1 MNIIEKNIKDLKP
14 YEKNPRLN
22 DDAVKYVAESI
33 SQFGFRV
40 PIVIDKDNNI
50 VCGHTRWKACKKLKI
65 DTVPCVVA
73 DDLTEEQ
80 IRAYRLA
87 DNRVAE
93 KAEWDLA
100 LLDTELAEIETIDM
114 TLLGFDDTPQEDN
127 EEESTVGGDT
137 SSLADRFLI
146 PPFSV
151 INTRSGE
158 WQERKRLWINGFG
171 IDSSKGREG
180 MKAIS
185 EAPEAVIPNY
195 YIKKEK
201 KEKEL
206 GRKLTKQEFCEIY
219 MQEEAKNSIIKR
231 TDSGGLLSIFDPV
244 LAEVC
249 YYWFCPDGGSI
260 LDPFA
265 GGSVRGIVAS
275 ETGHQYCGVDL
286 RQEQVDANIQQ
297 ASELLKQDRK
307 QPVYICGNSL
317 NIDKLV
323 DGEYD
328 MVFSCPPYFDLEQYS
343 DDKEDLSNLDYDEF
357 KRQYSE
363 IIRKAV
369 SKLKDNRF
377 ACFVVSEV
385 RNRKTGFYRNFVV
398 DTINAFIDAGMEYY
412 NEIILVNAIGSAA
425 IRAPKLFQNTRK
437 VVRTHQNVLVFYKGN
452 PKTIK
457 ADFGE
462 IKIQEITEEML
473 EE

>member
-1 MNIIEKNIKDLKP
+1 MIHRRK
-14 YEKNPRLN
+14 
-22 DDAVKYVAESI
+22 
-33 SQFGFRV
+33 
-40 PIVIDKDNNI
+40 
-50 VCGHTRWKACKKLKI
+50 TTKKK
-65 DTVPCVVA
+65 V
-73 DDLTEEQ
+73 Q
-80 IRAYRLA
+80 
-87 DNRVAE
+87 
-93 KAEWDLA
+93 W
-100 LLDTELAEIETIDM
+100 
-114 TLLGFDDTPQEDN
+114 
-127 EEESTVGGDT
+127 GGDT

-185 EAPEAVIPNY
+185 SDAPGVIPCY

-231 TDSGGLLSIFDPV
+231 TDSGGILSIFDPV

-286 RQEQVDANIQQ
+286 RKEQVDANVQQ

-385 RNRKTGFYRNFVV
+385 RNRKTGFYRNFVA
-398 DTINAFIDAGMEYY
+398 DTIQAFIDAGMEYY
-412 NEIILVNAIGSAA
+412 NEIILLNTIGSGA
-425 IRAPKLFQNTRK
+425 IRAPKQFQNTRK
-437 VVRTHQNVLVFYKGN
+437 VVRCHQNVLVFYKGN

-457 ADFGE
+457 QDFGE

>member
-1 MNIIEKNIKDLKP
+1 MQIIEMAVKDLKP
-14 YEKNPRLN
+14 YEKNPRKN
-22 DDAVKYVAESI
+22 DEAVKYVAESI
-33 SQFGFRV
+33 RRFGFNV
-40 PIVIDKDNNI
+40 PIVIDKDNTI
-50 VCGHTRWKACKKLKI
+50 VCGHTRWKASKQLKLK
-65 DTVPCVVA
+65 TVPCIMK
-73 DDLTEEQ
+73 DDLTDEQ

-100 LLDTELAEIETIDM
+100 LLDIELAEIETIDM
-114 TLLGFDDTPQEDN
+114 TLLGFDDTSQEDT
-127 EEESTVGGDT
+127 EQESTMGGDRPT
-137 SSLADRFLI
+137 LAERFLI

-151 INTRSGE
+151 LNTRSGE
-158 WQERKRLWINGFG
+158 WQDRKKQWIFGFG
-171 IDSSKGREG
+171 IDSSKGRGG

-185 EAPEAVIPNY
+185 NVASVVVPGY
-195 YIKKEK
+195 YKKKEK

-206 GRKLTKQEFCEIY
+206 GRSISEQEFMEMY
-219 MQEEAKNSIIKR
+219 KKELQGNSTIR
-231 TDSGGLLSIFDPV
+231 LSDNGGILSIFDPV

-286 RQEQVDANIQQ
+286 RKEQVDANVQQ

-323 DGEYD
+323 DGKYD
-328 MVFSCPPYFDLEQYS
+328 MVFSCPPYFDIEQYS

-385 RNRKTGFYRNFVV
+385 RNRKTGFYRNFVA
-398 DTINAFIDAGMEYY
+398 DTIQAFIDAGMEYY
-412 NEIILVNAIGSAA
+412 NEIILVNAIGSSAF
-425 IRAPKLFQNTRK
+425 RAPRLFQNTRK
-437 VVRTHQNVLVFYKGN
+437 VVRCHQNVLVFYKGN

-457 ADFGE
+457 QDFGE

>member
-1 MNIIEKNIKDLKP
+1 M
-14 YEKNPRLN
+14 
-22 DDAVKYVAESI
+22 
-33 SQFGFRV
+33 
-40 PIVIDKDNNI
+40 
-50 VCGHTRWKACKKLKI
+50 
-65 DTVPCVVA
+65 
-73 DDLTEEQ
+73 
-80 IRAYRLA
+80 
-87 DNRVAE
+87 
-93 KAEWDLA
+93 
-100 LLDTELAEIETIDM
+100 
-114 TLLGFDDTPQEDN
+114 
-127 EEESTVGGDT
+127 
-137 SSLADRFLI
+137 ADRFLI

-158 WQERKRLWINGFG
+158 WQERKRLWVNGFG

-185 EAPEAVIPNY
+185 SAAPFVIPCY

-231 TDSGGLLSIFDPV
+231 TDSGGILSIFDPV

-249 YYWFCPDGGSI
+249 YYWFCPKDGSI

-286 RQEQVDANIQQ
+286 RQEQVDANIEQ
-297 ASELLKQDRK
+297 AKKLLKEGRK

-323 DGEYD
+323 DGKYD

-363 IIRKAV
+363 IIKKAV
-369 SKLKDNRF
+369 SKLKDDRF

-412 NEIILVNAIGSAA
+412 NEIILVNNTGSGAF
-425 IRAPKLFQNTRK
+425 IAPKRFNSTRK
-437 VVRTHQNVLVFYKGN
+437 VVRTHQNVLVFFKGN
-452 PKTIK
+452 TKNIK
-457 ADFGE
+457 AKFGE
-462 IKIQEITEEML
+462 VKIKEITEEML